1 MDVYLV
7 LHVGV
12 ITRARCSHL
21 SVITVEFMHRAAK
34 TEKTGYGER
43 NIIELL
49 SF

>member
-21 SVITVEFMHRAAK
+21 SVITVESVLLC
-34 TEKTGYGER
+34 T
-43 NIIELL
+43 ELL
-49 SF
+49 KLRRLDMGKEI